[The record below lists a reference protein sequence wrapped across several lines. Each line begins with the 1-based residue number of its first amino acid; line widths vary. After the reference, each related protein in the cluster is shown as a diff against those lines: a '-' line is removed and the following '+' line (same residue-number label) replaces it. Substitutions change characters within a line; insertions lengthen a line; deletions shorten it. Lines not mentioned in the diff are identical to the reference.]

1 MADPLVPTGGAA
13 AEIEIRKSR
22 FLAAAGPAC
31 DEEAARRHID
41 SQAREHPH
49 AGHVVYAFVL
59 GPSGDILGMSDA
71 GEPKNTAGRPVLEVL
86 KGSGITN
93 VVLTVVR
100 YFGGTKL
107 GTGGLVRAYTQAAQ
121 ACLAELPTEVMTPR
135 TAFHL
140 CCPYDAYER
149 VRRILD
155 EAQATIDSEEFGVSV
170 CLGGLVPTV
179 NAESCADDIRD
190 ATSGAVVLELD

>member
-1 MADPLVPTGGAA
+1 MPDPLVPTGSAA

-22 FLAAAGPAC
+22 FLAAAAC
-31 DEEAARRHID
+31 APEEGAAREHID

-49 AGHVVYAFVL
+49 ASHVVYAFVL
-59 GPSGDILGMSDA
+59 GPSGDIFGMSDA
-71 GEPKNTAGRPVLEVL
+71 GEPKGTAGRPILEVL

-121 ACLAELPTEVMTPR
+121 ACLERLPTEVMTPR
-135 TAFHL
+135 TAFRVS
-140 CCPYDAYER
+140 CPYDSYER

-155 EAQATIDSEEFGVSV
+155 EAQATIDSEEFGVCV
-170 CLGGLVPTV
+170 CVRGQVPTV
-179 NAESCADDIRD
+179 NSGPCAESVRD